1 MANWVLIENGE
12 IIEYHDLLPKNWRH
26 ISGLNLSS
34 DNLEFLKSLGWY
46 KVKKSEENYD
56 NSINKLIGYIYT
68 IEQDYVTET
77 CNLVEI
83 TTDEKDIARQNNIVE
98 FFTRLRR
105 ERDKLLQNSDWTQL
119 KDIVDS
125 HTPEWN
131 DAWKDYRQKLR
142 DLPSLYSE
150 DNITDINWPTIP

>member
-83 TTDEKDIARQNNIVE
+83 TTDEKDTARQNNIVE